1 MVELNKKYHIGVKKF
16 GFVNWIGF
24 KSLWLKECNRF
35 MVVWQQTLLSPL
47 VSSLLFLSVL
57 SLALGNNRGDVLG
70 YSFISFLAPGLI
82 AMSILGQS
90 FSHSVSSLMIGKIQ
104 GNIVDM
110 LYAPLSALEVS
121 MSILGQSFS
130 HSVSSLMIGKIQGN
144 IVDMLYAPL
153 SALEVSMAI
162 ILAALTRSFLI
173 ATISIGVFSLIVEI
187 PIYNI
192 LYIFVFGFLG
202 AFILGSLGFIT
213 GLWAEKFDHTATVTN
228 FVITPL
234 SFLSGVFYSI
244 DKLPQFFQTI
254 SHINPFFYMIDG
266 FRYGFLGK
274 SDGSINIGLIY
285 LSILSVLIWYVAF
298 FLYKKGY
305 KIKS

>member
-1 MVELNKKYHIGVKKF
+1 MVELNKKYQLGVRKF
-16 GFVNWIGF
+16 GFINWIGF

-35 MVVWQQTLLSPL
+35 LVVWQQTLLSPL

-57 SLALGNNRGDVLG
+57 SLALGNNREDVFG

-82 AMSILGQS
+82 AMSILTQS

-110 LYAPLSALEVS
+110 LYAPLSALEVT
-121 MSILGQSFS
+121 
-130 HSVSSLMIGKIQGN
+130 
-144 IVDMLYAPL
+144 
-153 SALEVSMAI
+153 MAI

-173 ATISIGVFSLIVEI
+173 ALISIGVFSLIVEI
-187 PIYNI
+187 PINNI
-192 LYIFVFGFLG
+192 FYIFIFGFLS

-228 FVITPL
+228 FIITPL

-244 DKLPQFFQTI
+244 DKLPNFFQII

-274 SDGSINIGLIY
+274 SDGLTSVGLIY
-285 LSILSVLIWYVAF
+285 LSILSVIMWYLAF

>member
-1 MVELNKKYHIGVKKF
+1 MVELNKDYKINVKKF
-16 GFVNWIGF
+16 GFINWVGF

-35 MVVWQQTLLSPL
+35 IAVWQQTLLSPL

-57 SLALGNNRGDVLG
+57 SLALGNDRGDVLG
-70 YSFISFLAPGLI
+70 NSFISFLAPGLI
-82 AMSILGQS
+82 AMSILT
-90 FSHSVSSLMIGKIQ
+90 
-104 GNIVDM
+104 
-110 LYAPLSALEVS
+110 
-121 MSILGQSFS
+121 QSFS

-162 ILAALTRSFLI
+162 ILAAITRSFLI
-173 ATISIGVFSLIVEI
+173 AIISICVFSLIVEL
-187 PIYNI
+187 PVDNF
-192 LYIFVFGFLG
+192 LLIFIFGFLN
-202 AFILGSLGFIT
+202 AFILGSLGFIA

-228 FVITPL
+228 FIITPL

-244 DKLPQFFQTI
+244 DKLPNFFQTI
-254 SHINPFFYMIDG
+254 SYINPFFYMIDG

-274 SDGSINIGLIY
+274 SDGSINVGLIY
-285 LSILSVLIWYVAF
+285 LSILSIIMWYVAF
-298 FLYKKGY
+298 FLYKRGY

>member
-1 MVELNKKYHIGVKKF
+1 MVELNTKYQINVKKF
-16 GFVNWIGF
+16 GFINWIGF

-35 MVVWQQTLLSPL
+35 IVVWQQTLLSPL

-82 AMSILGQS
+82 AMSILT
-90 FSHSVSSLMIGKIQ
+90 
-104 GNIVDM
+104 
-110 LYAPLSALEVS
+110 
-121 MSILGQSFS
+121 QSFS

-162 ILAALTRSFLI
+162 ILAALSRSFLI
-173 ATISIGVFSLIVEI
+173 AIISIGVFSLIVEM
-187 PIYNI
+187 PINNI
-192 LYIFVFGFLG
+192 LFIFVFGFLS

-228 FVITPL
+228 FIITPL
-234 SFLSGVFYSI
+234 SFLSGVFYSVE
-244 DKLPQFFQTI
+244 KLPIFFQNI
-254 SHINPFFYMIDG
+254 SYLNPFFYMIDG

-274 SDGSINIGLIY
+274 SDSSIGVGLIY
-285 LSILSVLIWYVAF
+285 LTLLSFIIWYVAF
-298 FLYKKGY
+298 HLYKKGY

>member
-1 MVELNKKYHIGVKKF
+1 MVELNKKYKIGVGKV
-16 GFVNWIGF
+16 GFINWIGF
-24 KSLWLKECNRF
+24 KSLWLKECQRF
-35 MVVWQQTLLSPL
+35 MTVWQQTLLSPL

-57 SLALGNNRGDVLG
+57 SLALGDSRGEVLG

-82 AMSILGQS
+82 AMSILTQS

-121 MSILGQSFS
+121 T
-130 HSVSSLMIGKIQGN
+130 
-144 IVDMLYAPL
+144 
-153 SALEVSMAI
+153 AI
-162 ILAALTRSFLI
+162 ILAAITRSFLI
-173 ATISIGVFSLIVEI
+173 ALISIGVFSVIVEI
-187 PIYNI
+187 PLSNIY
-192 LYIFVFGFLG
+192 YIFIFGFLS
-202 AFILGSLGFIT
+202 AFILGSLGFIA

-244 DKLPQFFQTI
+244 DKLPKFFQTI

-274 SDGSINIGLIY
+274 SDGSISVGLIY
-285 LSILSVLIWYVAF
+285 LIILSIVMWYVAF
-298 FLYKKGY
+298 FLYRKGY

>member
-1 MVELNKKYHIGVKKF
+1 MVELNKKYQIVTRRF
-16 GFVNWIGF
+16 GFINWIGF
-24 KSLWLKECNRF
+24 KSLWTKECNRF

-57 SLALGNNRGDVLG
+57 SLALGNNKGDVLG

-82 AMSILGQS
+82 AMSILT
-90 FSHSVSSLMIGKIQ
+90 
-104 GNIVDM
+104 
-110 LYAPLSALEVS
+110 
-121 MSILGQSFS
+121 QSFS

-162 ILAALTRSFLI
+162 ILAAITRSLLI
-173 ATISIGVFSLIVEI
+173 AIISIAVFSLIVEI
-187 PIYNI
+187 PINNI
-192 LYIFVFGFLG
+192 FYIIIFGFLSS
-202 AFILGSLGFIT
+202 FILGSLGFIT

-228 FVITPL
+228 FIITPL

-244 DKLPQFFQTI
+244 DKLPIFFQNI

-266 FRYGFLGK
+266 FRYGFLGA
-274 SDGSINIGLIY
+274 SDGPIAVGIIY
-285 LSILSVLIWYVAF
+285 LTILSFIMWFIAF
-298 FLYKKGY
+298 YLYKKGY

>member
-1 MVELNKKYHIGVKKF
+1 MVELNKKYQISVKKF
-16 GFVNWIGF
+16 GFINWIGF

-35 MVVWQQTLLSPL
+35 MSVWQQTLLSPL

-57 SLALGNNRGDVLG
+57 SLALGSNKGDVLG

-82 AMSILGQS
+82 AMSILT
-90 FSHSVSSLMIGKIQ
+90 
-104 GNIVDM
+104 
-110 LYAPLSALEVS
+110 
-121 MSILGQSFS
+121 QSFS

-173 ATISIGVFSLIVEI
+173 AIISIGVFSLIVEI
-187 PIYNI
+187 PINNI
-192 LYIFVFGFLG
+192 LFIFIFGFLS

-244 DKLPQFFQTI
+244 DKLPKFFQTI
-254 SHINPFFYMIDG
+254 SHFNPFFYMIDG

-274 SDGSINIGLIY
+274 ADGSIGVGLIY
-285 LSILSVLIWYVAF
+285 LTILSIAMWYTAF

>member
-1 MVELNKKYHIGVKKF
+1 MVELNKNYQIKAIRF
-16 GFVNWIGF
+16 GLINWIGF

-35 MVVWQQTLLSPL
+35 ITVWQQTLLSPL

-57 SLALGNNRGDVLG
+57 SLALGNNKGDVLG
-70 YSFISFLAPGLI
+70 FSFISFLAPGLI
-82 AMSILGQS
+82 AMSILT
-90 FSHSVSSLMIGKIQ
+90 
-104 GNIVDM
+104 
-110 LYAPLSALEVS
+110 
-121 MSILGQSFS
+121 QSFS

-162 ILAALTRSFLI
+162 ILAATTRSFLI
-173 ATISIGVFSLIVEI
+173 ATISIAVFSLIVEI
-187 PIYNI
+187 PINNI
-192 LYIFVFGFLG
+192 LYIFIFGFLS

-228 FVITPL
+228 FIITPL

-244 DKLPQFFQTI
+244 DKLPKFFQTI

-266 FRYGFLGK
+266 FRYGFLGR
-274 SDGSINIGLIY
+274 SDGSIIVGLIY
-285 LSILSVLIWYVAF
+285 LLVLSIVMWYVAF

>member
-1 MVELNKKYHIGVKKF
+1 MVELNKKYQIGVRRF
-16 GFVNWIGF
+16 GVINWVGF
-24 KSLWLKECNRF
+24 NSLWLKECNRF
-35 MVVWQQTLLSPL
+35 ITVWQQTLLSPL

-82 AMSILGQS
+82 AMSILTQS
-90 FSHSVSSLMIGKIQ
+90 FSHSVSSLMISKIQ

-110 LYAPLSALEVS
+110 LYAPLS
-121 MSILGQSFS
+121 
-130 HSVSSLMIGKIQGN
+130 
-144 IVDMLYAPL
+144 P
-153 SALEVSMAI
+153 LEVSMAI
-162 ILAALTRSFLI
+162 ILAAMTRSFLI
-173 ATISIGVFSLIVEI
+173 AIISIAVFSFIVDI
-187 PIYNI
+187 PINS
-192 LYIFVFGFLG
+192 IFFIFIFGFLSS
-202 AFILGSLGFIT
+202 FILGSLGFIT

-228 FVITPL
+228 FIITPL

-244 DKLPQFFQTI
+244 NKLPDIFQKI

-274 SDGSINIGLIY
+274 SDGSIIVGLIY
-285 LSILSVLIWYVAF
+285 LIILSIIMWYVAF
-298 FLYKKGY
+298 YLYKKGY

>member
-1 MVELNKKYHIGVKKF
+1 MVELDKKYQMRVTKF

-35 MVVWQQTLLSPL
+35 MTVWQQTLLSPL

-82 AMSILGQS
+82 AMSILT
-90 FSHSVSSLMIGKIQ
+90 
-104 GNIVDM
+104 
-110 LYAPLSALEVS
+110 
-121 MSILGQSFS
+121 QSFS

-173 ATISIGVFSLIVEI
+173 AIISIGVFSLIVEI
-187 PIYNI
+187 HINNI
-192 LYIFVFGFLG
+192 FYIFIFGFLS
-202 AFILGSLGFIT
+202 AFILGGLGFIT

-228 FVITPL
+228 FIITPL

-244 DKLPQFFQTI
+244 DKLPVFFQTI
-254 SHINPFFYMIDG
+254 SHLNPFFYMIDG
-266 FRYGFLGK
+266 FRYGFLGE
-274 SDGSINIGLIY
+274 SDGSISVGLIY
-285 LSILSVLIWYVAF
+285 LILLSFVIWYLAF
-298 FLYKKGY
+298 YLYKEGY

>member
-1 MVELNKKYHIGVKKF
+1 MVELNKKYQIGVRRF
-16 GFVNWIGF
+16 GLINWVGF
-24 KSLWLKECNRF
+24 KSLWYKECNRF
-35 MVVWQQTLLSPL
+35 MAVWQQTLLSPL

-82 AMSILGQS
+82 AMSIITQS
-90 FSHSVSSLMIGKIQ
+90 FSHSVSSLMI
-104 GNIVDM
+104 
-110 LYAPLSALEVS
+110 A
-121 MSILGQSFS
+121 
-130 HSVSSLMIGKIQGN
+130 KIQGN

-173 ATISIGVFSLIVEI
+173 AIISIIVFSLIVEI
-187 PIYNI
+187 PINNFW
-192 LYIFVFGFLG
+192 YIFIFSFLSS
-202 AFILGSLGFIT
+202 FILGSLGFIT
-213 GLWAEKFDHTATVTN
+213 GLWAEKFDHTATITN

-234 SFLSGVFYSI
+234 SFLSGAFYSI
-244 DKLPQFFQTI
+244 EKLPEFFQTI

-266 FRYGFLGK
+266 FRFGFLGA
-274 SDGSINIGLIY
+274 SDGSIIIGITY
-285 LSILSVLIWYVAF
+285 LTILSFVMIFLAYY
-298 FLYKKGY
+298 LYKVGY

>member
-1 MVELNKKYHIGVKKF
+1 MVELDKKYQMEVRKF

-24 KSLWLKECNRF
+24 KSLWFKECNRF
-35 MVVWQQTLLSPL
+35 MAVWQQTLLSPL

-70 YSFISFLAPGLI
+70 YPFMSFLAPGLI
-82 AMSILGQS
+82 AMSILT
-90 FSHSVSSLMIGKIQ
+90 
-104 GNIVDM
+104 
-110 LYAPLSALEVS
+110 
-121 MSILGQSFS
+121 QSFS

-173 ATISIGVFSLIVEI
+173 ALISTVVFSLIVEI
-187 PIYNI
+187 PINNI
-192 LYIFVFGFLG
+192 FYIFIFGFLS

-244 DKLPQFFQTI
+244 DKLPMFFQNI
-254 SHINPFFYMIDG
+254 SHLNPFFYMIDG
-266 FRYGFLGK
+266 FRYGFLGE
-274 SDGSINIGLIY
+274 SDGSISVGLIY
-285 LSILSVLIWYVAF
+285 LTLLSFIMWYLAF
-298 FLYKKGY
+298 YLYKKGY

>member
-1 MVELNKKYHIGVKKF
+1 MVELNKKYQIGVRRF
-16 GFVNWIGF
+16 GLINWIGF

-82 AMSILGQS
+82 AMSILTQS
-90 FSHSVSSLMIGKIQ
+90 FSHTVSSLMI
-104 GNIVDM
+104 
-110 LYAPLSALEVS
+110 S
-121 MSILGQSFS
+121 
-130 HSVSSLMIGKIQGN
+130 KIQGN

-162 ILAALTRSFLI
+162 ILAAMTRSFLI
-173 ATISIGVFSLIVEI
+173 AIISIAVFSLIVEI
-187 PIYNI
+187 PINNI
-192 LYIFVFGFLG
+192 FYIFIFGFLG
-202 AFILGSLGFIT
+202 SFILGSLGFIT

-228 FVITPL
+228 FIITPL
-234 SFLSGVFYSI
+234 SFLSGVFYFI
-244 DKLPQFFQTI
+244 DKLPEFFQTI

-266 FRYGFLGK
+266 FRYGFIGV
-274 SDGSINIGLIY
+274 SEGSISFGIIY
-285 LSILSVLIWYVAF
+285 LTILSFIMWFISFY
-298 FLYKKGY
+298 LYKKGY